1 MPVIEGIL
9 QHRPD
14 AFISI
19 DTSKPEVANEAL
31 KNGCSMINDVTGA
44 ENKEMVDLIAD
55 AGAMICVMHM
65 KGEPRTMQIDPGY
78 DDVVSEVTR
87 YLGERSECPFEAEI
101 PPENILVDPGIG
113 FGKRLEDN
121 IALLKAGRKIVP
133 TEGVRLLWGVSRKR
147 MFLDLLGRKDSKDR
161 LFGTLGVAASAVFSG
176 VDVLRVH
183 DVLEHA
189 DFLKTMTS
197 TIGGWM
203 MSDTVIDLDENVR
216 VVGTAHVSRTS
227 IDLVQEQISD
237 FRPDVVAVELCESRL
252 KSLENP
258 TALDDEDLLSIIKDG
273 RSGMILLQSALASQ
287 QRRMGIEHGEKP
299 GAELLPAIDLA
310 KRDGVAC

>member
-1 MPVIEGIL
+1 LGGGAFAGRSRSPALMGVVNVTPDSFHPGSRSYDSSHGVSRGISMIEEGASMIDIGGESTRPGAIPVSVKEELSRTMPVIEGIL

-44 ENKEMVDLIAD
+44 ENKDMIELVAD
-55 AGAMICVMHM
+55 AGAKICVMHM

-87 YLGERSECPFEAEI
+87 YLRERVGALLEAEI

-121 IALLKAGRKIVP
+121 IALLKAGRRIIP
-133 TEGVRLLWGVSRKR
+133 MEGVGLLWGVSRKR

-161 LFGTLGVAASAVFSG
+161 LFGTLGVAASAVYSG

-197 TIGGWM
+197 TIGG
-203 MSDTVIDLDENVR
+203 
-216 VVGTAHVSRTS
+216 
-227 IDLVQEQISD
+227 
-237 FRPDVVAVELCESRL
+237 
-252 KSLENP
+252 
-258 TALDDEDLLSIIKDG
+258 LDDE
-273 RSGMILLQSALASQ
+273 
-287 QRRMGIEHGEKP
+287 
-299 GAELLPAIDLA
+299 
-310 KRDGVAC
+310 

>member
-1 MPVIEGIL
+1 MIEEGASMIDIGGESTRPGAIPVSVKEELSRTMPVIEGIL

-44 ENKEMVDLIAD
+44 ENKDMIELVAD
-55 AGAMICVMHM
+55 AGAKICVMHM

-87 YLGERSECPFEAEI
+87 YLRERVGALLEAEI

-121 IALLKAGRKIVP
+121 IALLKAGRRIIP
-133 TEGVRLLWGVSRKR
+133 MEGVGLLWGVSRKR

-161 LFGTLGVAASAVFSG
+161 LFGTLGVAASAVYSG

-197 TIGGWM
+197 TIGG
-203 MSDTVIDLDENVR
+203 
-216 VVGTAHVSRTS
+216 
-227 IDLVQEQISD
+227 
-237 FRPDVVAVELCESRL
+237 
-252 KSLENP
+252 
-258 TALDDEDLLSIIKDG
+258 LDDE
-273 RSGMILLQSALASQ
+273 
-287 QRRMGIEHGEKP
+287 
-299 GAELLPAIDLA
+299 
-310 KRDGVAC
+310 

>member
-1 MPVIEGIL
+1 MGGGAFAGRFRSPALMGVVNMTPDSFHPGSRSYDSSHGVSRGISMIEEGASMIDIGGESTRPGAIPVSVKEELSRTMPVIEGIL

-44 ENKEMVDLIAD
+44 ENKDMIELVAD

-87 YLGERSECPFEAEI
+87 YLGERVGALLEAEI

-121 IALLKAGRKIVP
+121 IALLKAGRKIIP
-133 TEGVRLLWGVSRKR
+133 TEGVGLLWGVSRKR

-197 TIGGWM
+197 TIGG
-203 MSDTVIDLDENVR
+203 
-216 VVGTAHVSRTS
+216 
-227 IDLVQEQISD
+227 
-237 FRPDVVAVELCESRL
+237 
-252 KSLENP
+252 
-258 TALDDEDLLSIIKDG
+258 LDDE
-273 RSGMILLQSALASQ
+273 
-287 QRRMGIEHGEKP
+287 
-299 GAELLPAIDLA
+299 
-310 KRDGVAC
+310 